1 MTDFH
6 TGGRL
11 IVDADGVNDEGGHIS
26 LDANDPAYP
35 DYRIYTKPN
44 ADDPADRVHFLSS
57 YNLRWDVATGTW
69 TKEDAAKA
77 GFHMVL
83 ESEWERTIEWN
94 FDHTL
99 AGDTS
104 VRRVM
109 AMRTH
114 VDTGQSSWS
123 WETDPAQAAGMRFG
137 LAGPTRATWE
147 SDGNDADVEFSVR
160 SGGSIRTARV
170 NVVND
175 AGLGLHAVAGG
186 SGHGPSTTPFGLPLA
201 NAALLYTDLQR
212 LGMGTSGA
220 HPAYFFTDSKVRGGI
235 SATGEWFRRHFNG
248 TAFQDV
254 PLSQVEALFPLR
266 PNTRY
271 QSQFAPTPTTVVLAA
286 DTTRAAPFMIS
297 RPVTV
302 DRIGIAV
309 TVPVVGATVHLG
321 IYADDGTGRP
331 GARVLDAG
339 SAEAATV
346 GTREITVS
354 QYLVPGLYWLVVG
367 AKGGAPAVGALTGGG
382 GWMVQQDSFTGAVRN
397 GYCGTVAGSALDAV
411 FGTATLGTE
420 VPRILVRV
428 Q

>member
-11 IVDADGVNDEGGHIS
+11 VVDADGVNDEGGHIT
-26 LDANDPAYP
+26 LDSGDPAYP

-44 ADDPADRVHFLSS
+44 DVDPADRVHFISS
-57 YNLRWDVATGTW
+57 YNLRWDAATGTW
-69 TKEDAAKA
+69 TKEDAARA

-114 VDTGQSSWS
+114 VETGRATWS

-137 LAGPTRATWE
+137 LAGPTCASWE
-147 SDGNDADVEFSVR
+147 SDGNDADVEFTVR
-160 SGGSIRTARV
+160 SGGTVRTARV

-175 AGLGLHAVAGG
+175 AGLGLHAVATG
-186 SGHGPSTTPFGLPLA
+186 SGHGPSATAFGLPFA
-201 NAALLYTDLQR
+201 DAALLYTNLER
-212 LGMGTSGA
+212 LAMGTAGA

-235 SATGEWFRRHFNG
+235 SATGEWFRRHYNG

-254 PLSQVEALFPLR
+254 PLSTVESLFPLR
-266 PNTRY
+266 PGTRY
-271 QSQFAPTPTTVVLAA
+271 QSQFATTPTTVVLAA
-286 DTTRAAPFMIS
+286 DTTRAAPFMVS

-309 TVPVVGATVHLG
+309 TVPAPGSTLHLG

-331 GARVLDAG
+331 GARLLDTGALDG
-339 SAEAATV
+339 ATV
-346 GTREITVS
+346 GTREPTVA
-354 QYLVPGLYWLVVG
+354 QYLAPGLYWLVVG
-367 AKGGAPAVGALTGGG
+367 AKGGSPAIGALTGGG
-382 GWMVQQDSFTGAVRN
+382 GWMLQQDSYTGAVRN
-397 GYCGTVAGSALDAV
+397 GYCGTMAGAALDAA
-411 FGTATLGTE
+411 FGAVTLATE
-420 VPRILVRV
+420 VPRILVRA